1 MIRQC
6 TIIFGCL
13 AVGELFAHFIPFKIP
28 ASIIGMMIL
37 TLLLK
42 RGWIKLAW
50 VKDISAFLSN
60 NIAFFFVPAGVAVM
74 LHLNILKNAALPI
87 LTAAVISTIL
97 TLAATGWTHQY
108 LRKRMGHHPK
118 NNKPLSTKDQSPL

>member
-13 AVGELFAHFIPFKIP
+13 AVGELIAHFIPFKIP
-28 ASIIGMMIL
+28 ASIIGMLLL

-42 RGWIKLAW
+42 QGWIKLAW

-74 LHLNILKNAALPI
+74 LYLDVLKTAVLPI
-87 LTAAVISTIL
+87 LTAAVVSTIL
-97 TLAATGWTHQY
+97 TLATTGWTHQY

-118 NNKPLSTKDQSPL
+118 NNKPSSTKDQSPL